1 MNNEEILLKYGESP
15 SLEGKCCPSS
25 ADWSVRYIIGRRK
38 EDGTTQY
45 AKKLVAAGPEVINHI
60 QLVGDDYAY
69 RFGGL
74 CMQRECAHWADG
86 CDLGV
91 NVTKVAIEKKLKPRD
106 PCAFNTLCRWF
117 AENGSA
123 ACGGC
128 TYVSRGIVSK
138 VDARDPNTKQVF
150 GLDGDGQLISRIHV
164 EYWDEYE
171 EEDH

>member
-1 MNNEEILLKYGESP
+1 MNNEEILLKYGEAP

-106 PCAFNTLCRWF
+106 PCAFKTLCRWF

-138 VDARDPNTKQVF
+138 VDQRDSDTMNNSNAW
-150 GLDGDGQLISRIHV
+150 DG
-164 EYWDEYE
+164 
-171 EEDH
+171 EDY